1 MVVLA
6 EVHTGAPS
14 WSRARQVLAGFDK
27 QRSKKEKSSVT
38 KSTCNEGGYRA
49 VPNPTVAPRAE
60 AYGPAR
66 SQILNDA
73 GFVAAQREIA
83 LWPGYAP
90 TPLRTLTALARH
102 LGVGTVYYKDE
113 GERFG
118 LKSFKALGGAYAV
131 FRLLVQ
137 AIAQQGGGKMVSAA
151 DIVNGHWRHIVQQ
164 ITVTC
169 ATDGNHGRSVAW
181 GAQLF
186 GCRCVIYIHANVS
199 EGRRA
204 AIAKYGADVIR
215 MPGNYDDSV
224 RHADA
229 QAKAHGWTV
238 VSDTTYESYR
248 SIPIDVMHGYG
259 VMARE
264 IVEQVGEKPPTHVFV
279 QAGVGAFAASVAAAF
294 WLAWGERR
302 PHLVVVEPIEAD
314 CHLRSAQAGRP
325 VAVTGALDTIMAGLA
340 CGEVSPAAW
349 EIVSTAAAAF
359 VAIDDQYALDAVRLF
374 AHPQSGDPAIVSGE
388 TGATGLAALLA
399 ARQDAALYALLSLDG
414 DSRVLL
420 LGSEGDTDPE
430 IYRHITGRTADEV
443 RA

>member
-1 MVVLA
+1 MTVQLL
-6 EVHTGAPS
+6 S
-14 WSRARQVLAGFDK
+14 
-27 QRSKKEKSSVT
+27 
-38 KSTCNEGGYRA
+38 EGGFRA
-49 VPNPTVAPRAE
+49 FRNPVVAPASE
-60 AYGPAR
+60 PYGAAL
-66 SQILNDA
+66 SLILNDA
-73 GFVAAQREIA
+73 GFSAAQREIGQ
-83 LWPGYAP
+83 WPGYAP
-90 TPLRTLTALARH
+90 TPLRALPGLAQQ
-102 LGVGTVYYKDE
+102 LGVGAVYFKDE

-131 FRLLVQ
+131 FRLLAQ
-137 AIAQQGGGKMVSAA
+137 AVANHEGGQTVSAA
-151 DIVNGHWRHIVQQ
+151 DILSGRWHHVVRD

-181 GAQLF
+181 GAQMF
-186 GCRCVIYIHANVS
+186 GCHCVIYIHATVS

-215 MPGNYDDSV
+215 VSGNYDDSV

-229 QAKAHGWTV
+229 QARQNGWTV
-238 VSDTTYESYR
+238 VSDTTYEAYR
-248 SIPIDVMHGYG
+248 AIPIDVMHGYG

-264 IVEQVGEKPPTHVFV
+264 IVAQIGTEPPTHVFV

-302 PHLVVVEPIEAD
+302 PKLVVVEPIEAD
-314 CHLRSAQAGRP
+314 CHLRSAQAGKP
-325 VAVTGALDTIMAGLA
+325 VAVAGALDTVMAGLA

-359 VAIDDQYALDAVRLF
+359 VALDDQHALDAVRAL
-374 AHPQSGDPAIVSGE
+374 ASPPSGDPAIVSGE
-388 TGATGLAALLA
+388 TGAAGLAALLL
-399 ARQDAALYALLSLDG
+399 ARDHIELRSLLSLDSG
-414 DSRVLL
+414 SRVML

-430 IYRHITGRTADEV
+430 IYQHITGRTAAQV